1 MVSSSLWTTCVCL
14 IFFFYYTG
22 NLDSETSHIRCRS
35 ISSLELQAQE
45 EGAADSEALLE
56 EKMRRLRKETFAEKC
71 HRYRGVIFVVCVPLA
86 LISVVLVL
94 MPRVVDPRNA
104 AAYDANFE
112 LPSNNIRVPD
122 QKRYAVIFDAGSSGS
137 RVHVFSFDK
146 NLQLVKVG
154 SELEVFEQKKP
165 GLSSFADTP
174 KEGAESLQSLLDIAL
189 KSVPAEQQST
199 TPVLLGA
206 TAGLRLLP
214 GDQAKNLLKEVETLL
229 ENSAFKFKPEWVS
242 IIDGTQEGSYQWVTV
257 NYLLSRL
264 GKSFN
269 EAVGIVDLGGGSV
282 QMAYAI
288 SDDDFLKSPK
298 PKGSNQPSYVRKME
312 LMGASYNLY
321 VHSYLNYG
329 LLAARAEVLK
339 LVGESETCPCL
350 GKGFEGSYTYG
361 GQTYKA
367 SASMDGGDY
376 GKCKELVVK
385 ALKVDAAC
393 ESMKCTFGGI
403 WSGGG
408 GPGLK
413 SLFVASFFFDRASEA
428 MIVKDAEAAE
438 AVVKPSDFEEAA
450 KKICSL
456 SIKELGEEYP
466 DVPADTRKFL
476 CMDLTYQ
483 YSLLVTGFQ
492 VDPSTKITLVKKVK
506 YRGSYVETA
515 WPLGSA
521 IELVSLNKV

>member
-1 MVSSSLWTTCVCL
+1 M
-14 IFFFYYTG
+14 I
-22 NLDSETSHIRCRS
+22 
-35 ISSLELQAQE
+35 
-45 EGAADSEALLE
+45 
-56 EKMRRLRKETFAEKC
+56 
-71 HRYRGVIFVVCVPLA
+71 CVPLA
-86 LISVVLVL
+86 LMSVVLVL
-94 MPRVVDPRNA
+94 MPHAVDPRNA

-112 LPSNNIRVPD
+112 LPNNNVRVSD

-165 GLSSFADTP
+165 GLSSYALNP
-174 KEGAESLQSLLDIAL
+174 KAGAESLQSLLDIAL
-189 KSVPAEQQST
+189 KSVPVEQHST

-214 GDQAKNLLKEVETLL
+214 GDQSKNLLKEVDTLL
-229 ENSAFKFKPEWVS
+229 QNSAFKFKPEWVS

-257 NYLLSRL
+257 NYLLNRL
-264 GKSFN
+264 GKSFDQT
-269 EAVGIVDLGGGSV
+269 AGIVDLGGGSV
-282 QMAYAI
+282 QMAYSI
-288 SDDDFLKSPK
+288 SDDDFSKAPK
-298 PKGSNQPSYVRKME
+298 PKGDGQTSYVRKME

-321 VHSYLNYG
+321 VYSYLNYG

-339 LVGESETCPCL
+339 LVAESDTCPCL
-350 GKGFEGSYTYG
+350 GKGFEGPYSYG
-361 GQTYKA
+361 GQKYKA
-367 SASMDGGDY
+367 IASADGGDY

-385 ALKVDAAC
+385 ALRVDSAC
-393 ESMKCTFGGI
+393 ESMKCTFGGV
-403 WSGGG
+403 WNGGG
-408 GPGLK
+408 GLGFK
-413 SLFVASFFFDRASEA
+413 SLFVASFFFDRAVEA
-428 MIVKDAEAAE
+428 GIVKDAEAAE
-438 AVVKPSDFEEAA
+438 AIVTPADFEEAA

-456 SIKELGEEYP
+456 SIAELGEAYP
-466 DVPADTRKFL
+466 NVQADTRKFL

-483 YSLLVTGFQ
+483 FSLMVTGFQ
-492 VDPSTKITLVKKVK
+492 VEASTKVTLVKKVK

>member
-1 MVSSSLWTTCVCL
+1 
-14 IFFFYYTG
+14 
-22 NLDSETSHIRCRS
+22 
-35 ISSLELQAQE
+35 
-45 EGAADSEALLE
+45 
-56 EKMRRLRKETFAEKC
+56 MRRLRRETFSEKC

-94 MPRVVDPRNA
+94 MPRIVDPRNA

-112 LPSNNIRVPD
+112 LPSNNVRVPD
-122 QKRYAVIFDAGSSGS
+122 QKRYAVVFDAGSSGS

-146 NLQLVKVG
+146 DLQLVKVG
-154 SELEVFEQKKP
+154 SELEVFVQKKP
-165 GLSSFADTP
+165 GLSSFALNP
-174 KEGAESLQSLLDIAL
+174 KAGAESLQSLLDVAL
-189 KSVPAEQQST
+189 KSVPADQHST

-214 GDQAKNLLKEVETLL
+214 GDQSKNLLKEVETLL
-229 ENSAFKFKPEWVS
+229 QNCAFKFKPEWVS

-257 NYLLSRL
+257 NYLLNRL
-264 GKSFN
+264 GKVYDQT
-269 EAVGIVDLGGGSV
+269 VGIVDLGGGSV

-288 SDDDFLKSPK
+288 SDDDFLKAPK
-298 PKGSNQPSYVRKME
+298 PKADEQSYVRKMS

-350 GKGFEGSYTYG
+350 AKGHEGEYTYG
-361 GQTYKA
+361 GQKYKA
-367 SASMDGGDY
+367 SASVDGGDY
-376 GKCKELVVK
+376 EKCSQAVVK
-385 ALKVDAAC
+385 ALKADATC
-393 ESMKCTFGGI
+393 DSMKCTFGGV

-408 GPGLK
+408 GDGMK
-413 SLFVASFFFDRASEA
+413 SLFVASFFFDRAVEA
-428 MIVKDAEAAE
+428 GIVKDADAAE

-450 KKICSL
+450 KKICGL
-456 SIKELGEEYP
+456 STGELADEYSN
-466 DVPADTRKFL
+466 VQVDTRKFL

-492 VDPSTKITLVKKVK
+492 VDPSTTMTLVKKVK

>member
-1 MVSSSLWTTCVCL
+1 
-14 IFFFYYTG
+14 
-22 NLDSETSHIRCRS
+22 
-35 ISSLELQAQE
+35 
-45 EGAADSEALLE
+45 
-56 EKMRRLRKETFAEKC
+56 MRRLRRETFSEKC

-94 MPRVVDPRNA
+94 MPRIVDPRNA

-112 LPSNNIRVPD
+112 LPSNNVPD

-154 SELEVFEQKKP
+154 SGELEVFVQKKP
-165 GLSSFADTP
+165 GLSSYALNP
-174 KEGAESLQSLLDIAL
+174 KAGAESLQSLLDVAL
-189 KSVPAEQQST
+189 ESVPADQHST

-214 GDQAKNLLKEVETLL
+214 GDQSKNLLKEVDTLL
-229 ENSAFKFKPEWVS
+229 QNSAFKFKPEWVS

-257 NYLLSRL
+257 NYLLNRL
-264 GKSFN
+264 GKAFDQS
-269 EAVGIVDLGGGSV
+269 VGIVDLGGGSV

-288 SDDDFLKSPK
+288 SDDDFLKAPK
-298 PKGSNQPSYVRKME
+298 PHGEEQAYVRKMS

-329 LLAARAEVLK
+329 LLAARAEVLQM
-339 LVGESETCPCL
+339 VGESETCPCL
-350 GKGFEGSYTYG
+350 AKGFEGSYTYG
-361 GQTYKA
+361 GQKYTA
-367 SASMDGGDY
+367 SASADGGDY
-376 GKCKELVVK
+376 EKCNQVVVK
-385 ALKVDAAC
+385 ALKADASC
-393 ESMKCTFGGI
+393 ESMRCTFGGV

-408 GPGLK
+408 GDGMK
-413 SLFVASFFFDRASEA
+413 SLFVASFFFDRALEA
-428 MIVKDAEAAE
+428 GIVKDADAAE
-438 AVVKPSDFEEAA
+438 AKVKPSDFEAAA

-456 SIKELGEEYP
+456 SVAELAEEYP
-466 DVPADTRKFL
+466 NVQEDTRKFL

-483 YSLLVTGFQ
+483 YSLIVTGFQ
-492 VDPSTKITLVKKVK
+492 VDPNTKVTLVKKVK